1 MIFPIYQLLFGKHE
15 KENWKQPSLE
25 LVQGQVAISYKT
37 YKSDD
42 ENDMQGII
50 DQKLTPG
57 RIARKWSMRVLCSV
71 EIKTPITAYFQLTCI
86 LYITFSCQRYTRQ
99 QRSGSSLTR
108 NGS

>member
-15 KENWKQPSLE
+15 EENWKQPSLE
-25 LVQGQVAISYKT
+25 LVEDQVAISYKT

-42 ENDMQGII
+42 ENDMQGIT

-57 RIARKWSMRVLCSV
+57 RIAKKWTLHVPCSI
-71 EIKTPITAYFQLTCI
+71 EIKSPITAYFQITCI
-86 LYITFSCQRYTRQ
+86 LHITFSRQRFTRPP
-99 QRSGSSLTR
+99 RSGSSLTR